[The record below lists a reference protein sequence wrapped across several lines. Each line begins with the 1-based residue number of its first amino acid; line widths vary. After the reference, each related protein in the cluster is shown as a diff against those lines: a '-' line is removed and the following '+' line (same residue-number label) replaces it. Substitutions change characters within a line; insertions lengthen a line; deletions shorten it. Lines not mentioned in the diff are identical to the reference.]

1 MKLLI
6 LAVAV
11 TLGKHIAI
19 SEKDLGKTKVFS
31 CTLFCPDKFVIH
43 KSMKRSLNVQGN

>member
-11 TLGKHIAI
+11 TLGKHIAT
-19 SEKDLGKTKVFS
+19 SEKDLGKTKVFF
-31 CTLFCPDKFVIH
+31 LYFVL
-43 KSMKRSLNVQGN
+43 SRQVCNS